1 MGELGSKIISGK
13 MISLDDEKVEN
24 LKELSKD
31 LKIEEG
37 NIKEKIDVMIK

>member
-1 MGELGSKIISGK
+1 MGELGSKIIYGK

-31 LKIEEG
+31 LKIEEE